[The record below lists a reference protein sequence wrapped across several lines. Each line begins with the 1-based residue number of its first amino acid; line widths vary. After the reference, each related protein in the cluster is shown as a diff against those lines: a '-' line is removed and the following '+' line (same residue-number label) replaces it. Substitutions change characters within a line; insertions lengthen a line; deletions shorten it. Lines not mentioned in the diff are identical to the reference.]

1 MNWSGRTIVL
11 VPGECVLFTSAAV
24 PSRQQRK
31 IMQALPYMVEEQLA
45 QDVEETH
52 FAIGDRT
59 GRGQISV
66 AVVAREQMQSWLE
79 SLREAGISAQVMVTD
94 SLCVPMQSEHRNILI
109 DADRALIRSDKN
121 LAMAADRE
129 LVGTLLSLEED
140 VEEGEESEQAISVL
154 IEPEAEESISLQVT
168 QWEAELNC
176 PVSKELL
183 DYSTFETLCRNYDS
197 SAINLL
203 QAEFA
208 ALESKSTSSTSW
220 KSVAWVAV
228 GFFVLHILLLA
239 GKGAYLSF
247 EADRLKEDALAL
259 YVDVFPND
267 KNIRDIRRRWQ
278 SHLKGNSGPTQ
289 QSDVLTVFGEA
300 AKNMDGSRLQL
311 DNVNF
316 NEQRGDLIL
325 QIRGASSDR
334 LVEYVQRLVKL
345 GMAAE
350 VGTINQEEDSVQ
362 GSVRI
367 RQVGRK

>member
-1 MNWSGRTIVL
+1 
-11 VPGECVLFTSAAV
+11 
-24 PSRQQRK
+24 
-31 IMQALPYMVEEQLA
+31 
-45 QDVEETH
+45 
-52 FAIGDRT
+52 
-59 GRGQISV
+59 
-66 AVVAREQMQSWLE
+66 
-79 SLREAGISAQVMVTD
+79 
-94 SLCVPMQSEHRNILI
+94 
-109 DADRALIRSDKN
+109 
-121 LAMAADRE
+121 
-129 LVGTLLSLEED
+129 
-140 VEEGEESEQAISVL
+140 
-154 IEPEAEESISLQVT
+154 
-168 QWEAELNC
+168 LNC

>member
-1 MNWSGRTIVL
+1 M
-11 VPGECVLFTSAAV
+11 
-24 PSRQQRK
+24 
-31 IMQALPYMVEEQLA
+31 
-45 QDVEETH
+45 
-52 FAIGDRT
+52 
-59 GRGQISV
+59 
-66 AVVAREQMQSWLE
+66 
-79 SLREAGISAQVMVTD
+79 
-94 SLCVPMQSEHRNILI
+94 
-109 DADRALIRSDKN
+109 
-121 LAMAADRE
+121 
-129 LVGTLLSLEED
+129 
-140 VEEGEESEQAISVL
+140 
-154 IEPEAEESISLQVT
+154 
-168 QWEAELNC
+168 
-176 PVSKELL
+176 
-183 DYSTFETLCRNYDS
+183 
-197 SAINLL
+197 
-203 QAEFA
+203 
-208 ALESKSTSSTSW
+208 
-220 KSVAWVAV
+220 
-228 GFFVLHILLLA
+228 
-239 GKGAYLSF
+239 
-247 EADRLKEDALAL
+247 AL